1 MKCKNF
7 PYWIPHGQAAN
18 RIWNPFGVSV
28 RYFQATGAR
37 WKSQIRVSEG
47 KRSLA
52 LCGLHLDVVEAVGPV
67 LPVSFSL
74 GTVPFLGEKLASHIA
89 RIHEWFILTR
99 TRSKH
104 SNRPSLALRSAALLT
119 KTYSRL
125 LNTMKSYEAFR
136 KELTFDRPKRI
147 V

>member
-1 MKCKNF
+1 MQEF
-7 PYWIPHGQAAN
+7 PLLDPSLTSRKSDMESLWGFRAMFPSDG
-18 RIWNPFGVSV
+18 GSV
-28 RYFQATGAR
+28 EISNT
-37 WKSQIRVSEG
+37 
-47 KRSLA
+47 SLR
-52 LCGLHLDVVEAVGPV
+52 GEAVGPV

-74 GTVPFLGEKLASHIA
+74 GTVPFRGEKLVSHIA

-104 SNRPSLALRSAALLT
+104 SNRPSLAPRSAALLT

>member
-1 MKCKNF
+1 MKCKIF
-7 PYWIPHGQAAN
+7 PYWIPHWQAAN
-18 RIWNPFGVSV
+18 QTWNPFGVSV
-28 RYFQATGAR
+28 RCFQATGAR

-74 GTVPFLGEKLASHIA
+74 GTVPFRGEKLVSYIA

-104 SNRPSLALRSAALLT
+104 SKRPSLALRSAALLM
-119 KTYSRL
+119 KTYLRL
-125 LNTMKSYEAFR
+125 LNTMKATKPSE
-136 KELTFDRPKRI
+136 KN
-147 V
+147 